1 MRPRISRDITFSR
14 SASSARSSKSPSP
27 GNPAN
32 RTSGPPLPPT
42 PPLLAEDRE
51 ASLVHRAAGGVHS
64 RARATQNANRAAFV
78 ARIVKEDF
86 VPRCATLPSSG
97 SPSPPPPASPF
108 RGRGKK
114 FLVSRSR
121 SSHRKLKFAKLQS
134 VPLQAVCFRRQR
146 PRSILAP
153 ACARVTGNFHR

>member
-97 SPSPPPPASPF
+97 SPSPPPSRQPF
-108 RGRGKK
+108 PGEGEK
-114 FLVSRSR
+114 VSRFSLPLFPSKIKIR
-121 SSHRKLKFAKLQS
+121 ETPKRAASGCL
-134 VPLQAVCFRRQR
+134 LQA
-146 PRSILAP
+146 P
-153 ACARVTGNFHR
+153 ATAFDPCARLCKGDRQFP